1 MHPCPDSDCDWISS
15 TGSAPAPKKDQNWP
29 GCSLSVLLP
38 PNFEAYAKILH
49 QITANYE
56 HVDHSH
62 PFAEREIAILKI
74 PPCTEMRSLRPSAR
88 REKVP
93 E

>member
-1 MHPCPDSDCDWISS
+1 MHPRPDSDFDWISS
-15 TGSAPAPKKDQNWP
+15 TRLEPAPKKDQNWP

-56 HVDHSH
+56 HVDHPH
-62 PFAEREIAILKI
+62 PFTEREIAILKI